1 MIFQIRPMWRAWEAF
16 KTDVLKNAYK
26 KNLDQ
31 KLKFDKKKKR
41 NVGLKNLNFEF
52 LVNGGGFKLKKKNNI
67 FYSISF
73 QNKRLVSLL
82 EKIPHLIF
90 FSNAGIDM
98 SIYNFLLLRPC
109 TLVVLQ
115 RSQKTFRILYQLIKL
130 LLNFG

>member
-1 MIFQIRPMWRAWEAF
+1 MCRASEAF
-16 KTDVLKNAYK
+16 KTEVLKNAYK
-26 KNLDQ
+26 KIWTKNSNLIV
-31 KLKFDKKKKR
+31 KNEN